1 MNNACTISCV
11 DSIAI
16 LFMFYLKIFLGCCND
31 KTGSVLPQNPGGRS
45 AEGRI
50 DQATVCTALRG
61 RDTGAFEVFSAFS
74 GALLMVAILS
84 Q

>member
-1 MNNACTISCV
+1 MTKQA
-11 DSIAI
+11 A
-16 LFMFYLKIFLGCCND
+16 Y
-31 KTGSVLPQNPGGRS
+31 LPQNPGGGS

-50 DQATVCTALRG
+50 DQATVCLALRG
-61 RDTGAFEVFSAFS
+61 WDTGAFEVFSAFS